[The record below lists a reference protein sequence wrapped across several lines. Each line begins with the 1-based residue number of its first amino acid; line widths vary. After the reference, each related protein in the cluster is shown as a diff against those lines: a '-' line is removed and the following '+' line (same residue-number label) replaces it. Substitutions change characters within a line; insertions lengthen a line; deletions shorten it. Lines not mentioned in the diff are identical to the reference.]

1 MIHRFIEIP
10 YAPAPLSTVIASS
23 RKRPVVLGRAVA
35 DPDLID
41 DEDAPLDAGLNEQS
55 GERLEARL
63 ASPGVR
69 LDKALAD
76 VFPPLSRARLQALL
90 AQGCVSRDGQVLT
103 GGSAKALP
111 GLYAVVVPAPAP
123 ATPQPESI
131 PLTVL
136 YEDADLIVVDKP
148 AGMAAHPAPGCETGT
163 LVNALLAHCGDSLS
177 GIGGV
182 ARPGI
187 VHRLDKDTSGVMVAA
202 KTDRAHAGLSALF
215 AAHDIERTYIAL
227 TRGAP
232 SPASGRIETR
242 IGRSTGDRKKMAVL
256 KAGGREAVTDYV
268 VQQTFGEPARAGG
281 APMAARVACTLH
293 TGRTHQIRVH
303 MASKGAPILG
313 DAVYGSGSPAAPVRT
328 AIAGAGLT
336 RQALHAAVLGFVH
349 PVTGERLRFETAPP
363 QDMLRLQSLLADL

>member
-1 MIHRFIEIP
+1 MSDE
-10 YAPAPLSTVIASS
+10 PLLAE
-23 RKRPVVLGRAVA
+23 
-35 DPDLID
+35 
-41 DEDAPLDAGLNEQS
+41 DEDPAA
-55 GERLEARL
+55 LEARIEVG
-63 ASPGVR
+63 GVR
-69 LDKALAD
+69 LDKALAGA
-76 VFPPLSRARLQALL
+76 FPTLSRARLQALL
-90 AQGCVSRDGQVLT
+90 VEGAVTRDGQTVT

-111 GLYAVVVPAPAP
+111 GLYAVTMPPVAPAQ
-123 ATPQPESI
+123 PQPEAI

-136 YEDADLIVVDKP
+136 YEDADLIVIDKP
-148 AGMAAHPAPGCETGT
+148 AGMAAHPAPGSETGT

-232 SPASGRIETR
+232 SPVKARIETQ
-242 IGRSTGDRKKMAVL
+242 IGRSTSDRKKMAVL
-256 KAGGREAVTDYV
+256 KSGGRNAITDYV
-268 VQQTFGEPARAGG
+268 VQTTYGEPARAGG
-281 APMAARVACTLH
+281 APLAARIACTLH

-303 MASKGAPILG
+303 LASKGAPILG
-313 DAVYGSGSPAAPVRT
+313 DPAYGSGSPAAPVRA
-328 AIAGAGLT
+328 AITEARLD

-349 PVTGERLRFETAPP
+349 PATGETLRFETSPP
-363 QDMLRLQSLLADL
+363 TDMLALEALLSCL